1 MEQEFV
7 IGQDEDST
15 EQLPNITANLQA
27 YRSKKLVRY
36 PKLVTY
42 WSNGEQLCEQ
52 RPFDWDEFEVLNQ
65 AHGGHKGFWREGVS
79 IGGSNLGLRS
89 HSQSLVKKVGPGSQA
104 LRLPG
109 YQWWVELPFMYDTGA
124 SCMSIY
130 HGDLN
135 MLMGP
140 PRIPPKPLVPRPLRL
155 ILHNRLGRYTD
166 ERHRN
171 RSHPPR
177 QSRSQREKSNTLDSN
192 GMYRQAGLLQR
203 RKFNA

>member
-89 HSQSLVKKVGPGSQA
+89 HSQSLVKKVGPGSQ
-104 LRLPG
+104 G
-109 YQWWVELPFMYDTGA
+109 QF
-124 SCMSIY
+124 
-130 HGDLN
+130 
-135 MLMGP
+135 
-140 PRIPPKPLVPRPLRL
+140 PLVTLGGFPGWRNL
-155 ILHNRLGRYTD
+155 IQVRFPST
-166 ERHRN
+166 
-171 RSHPPR
+171 
-177 QSRSQREKSNTLDSN
+177 
-192 GMYRQAGLLQR
+192 
-203 RKFNA
+203 